1 MVDPENSHI
10 SGSGENEEENDR
22 QDRVAIHGTD
32 GSLYNETSLTA
43 SFLSHQETS
52 QSSVKENPM
61 KKKKLTARNTVDPEN
76 FDISGSGK
84 NEEENDRQIRVA
96 IHGTDRSLYN

>member
-61 KKKKLTARNTVDPEN
+61 KKK
-76 FDISGSGK
+76 S
-84 NEEENDRQIRVA
+84 
-96 IHGTDRSLYN
+96 